1 MEIVKQII
9 QKDLWEAL
17 TLEGLP
23 SVDDLLSQPTQLELA
38 DFTSNIAFKVARELK
53 KSPQEVALR
62 LASAL
67 KEKYKNSE
75 QLPYEVEAVAGYINF
90 KVVDEAR
97 LAWISELLEGGAAA
111 KIEKIT
117 EPKKILLEFISANPT
132 GPLTLANG
140 RAGFFGD
147 ALANLWEVFGHKV
160 HREYYVNDAGNQ
172 IKILGQ
178 SAKAFLGLIKAE
190 EGHYKGEYIG
200 DLAKKF
206 KEQAN
211 LEDEE
216 FGQVLAGYLLEQE
229 IKPVINKTM
238 GVKINSWI
246 SEFKDIRTSGKL
258 EIVLDKLKKS
268 GQTFEEGGALWLKTT
283 NFGDDKDRVLI
294 KADGEMTY
302 FLIDIAYHLYKL
314 DRGFNKLVT
323 VLGADHFGYTVRLGA
338 SLEVLGYPKTILE
351 IIILQLIRL
360 QQDGQEVK
368 MSKRSGN
375 FVLMTEALQSVP
387 VDLLRFYLLSFSPT
401 SQVEINLDLLG
412 QNNQDNPVYLVQ
424 YAHAR
429 IASILEKIEGL
440 AVEKNSGKFSN
451 EGLILF
457 RQAYYFFEVIKQASL
472 TNQPHLIANA
482 VLAIAASFHKFY
494 EHERVL
500 DSGVVVATR
509 LSLVKATKEVI
520 NFGLTILGITAP
532 EKMIK

>member
-1 MEIVKQII
+1 
-9 QKDLWEAL
+9 
-17 TLEGLP
+17 
-23 SVDDLLSQPTQLELA
+23 
-38 DFTSNIAFKVARELK
+38 
-53 KSPQEVALR
+53 
-62 LASAL
+62 
-67 KEKYKNSE
+67 
-75 QLPYEVEAVAGYINF
+75 
-90 KVVDEAR
+90 
-97 LAWISELLEGGAAA
+97 
-111 KIEKIT
+111 
-117 EPKKILLEFISANPT
+117 
-132 GPLTLANG
+132 
-140 RAGFFGD
+140 
-147 ALANLWEVFGHKV
+147 
-160 HREYYVNDAGNQ
+160 
-172 IKILGQ
+172 
-178 SAKAFLGLIKAE
+178 
-190 EGHYKGEYIG
+190 
-200 DLAKKF
+200 
-206 KEQAN
+206 
-211 LEDEE
+211 
-216 FGQVLAGYLLEQE
+216 
-229 IKPVINKTM
+229 
-238 GVKINSWI
+238 
-246 SEFKDIRTSGKL
+246 
-258 EIVLDKLKKS
+258 
-268 GQTFEEGGALWLKTT
+268 
-283 NFGDDKDRVLI
+283 
-294 KADGEMTY
+294 
-302 FLIDIAYHLYKL
+302 
-314 DRGFNKLVT
+314 
-323 VLGADHFGYTVRLGA
+323 
-338 SLEVLGYPKTILE
+338 LGYPKTILE